1 MATLNAPAE
10 THKVSAA
17 EFQLRKIVIAHD
29 GSAAAAKAFKD
40 ARALA
45 TRYHSEIILAHV
57 QPPGEDF
64 PTQQDYAENIA
75 ELSALKEQLTVAGI
89 NNRTA
94 VRSGI
99 VGDTLFDISSHE
111 KADLLMLGAY
121 GKGSVDRLTLGS
133 TAEHLLRSLPCPAI
147 TYGPEV
153 RYGFLEYQ
161 VNDGP
166 ILLPV
171 PLPFAMHHL
180 ELAASIA
187 RFFGRP
193 VEIIHVTDSA
203 HEPACG
209 HELEYECRDLALGLR
224 LEGIEANWSLV
235 RSLPNLCDV
244 YINAYCNERRSPFIL
259 FPLKR
264 KDRLSSIT
272 SDNVAAQ
279 VIRNASVPVMTYRV
293 D

>member
-1 MATLNAPAE
+1 MATSNALTE
-10 THKVSAA
+10 IHKRSNA
-17 EFQLRKIVIAHD
+17 EFQLRKIVVAHD
-29 GSAAAAKAFKD
+29 GSASATKAFKD

-45 TRYHSEIILAHV
+45 MRYHSEIVLAHV

-64 PTQQDYAENIA
+64 PTHLDYSENAA
-75 ELSALKEQLTVAGI
+75 ELDALKEQLTVAGI
-89 NNRTA
+89 KVKTV

-99 VGDTLFDISSHE
+99 VGDMLFDISSQE
-111 KADLLMLGAY
+111 VADLLMLGAY
-121 GKGSVDRLTLGS
+121 GRGSVDRLTLGS

-147 TYGPEV
+147 TYGPEA
-153 RYGFLEYQ
+153 RYGFLEYL

-166 ILLPV
+166 ILLPA
-171 PLPFAMHHL
+171 PIPFEMHHL
-180 ELAASIA
+180 EFAASIA
-187 RFFGRP
+187 RFFGRTI
-193 VEIIHVTDSA
+193 EIIHVTDSA
-203 HEPACG
+203 HEPTYG

-235 RSLPNLCDV
+235 HSLPNLCDV

-264 KDRLSSIT
+264 RDRLSSIT

-279 VIRNASVPVMTYRV
+279 VIRNASVPVMTYRI